1 MLRAEKLILKKC
13 QFELCLYTPN
23 DILELIL
30 FNYFTKEISD
40 NIKDIL
46 ETLVQFTLGEY
57 LIYGKYDFLT
67 ITISC
72 FYFGIFNCESLTE
85 NIKKES
91 QKQFKIFLEEIPFVN
106 KEKIKECLNDII
118 NIINIEE
125 NEDNSNN
132 EADDSFNE
140 NCFTRTNSTTSLN
153 DIFISFDKNS
163 DNSSSVKYSE
173 VKKDINF
180 LGKKRDII

>member
-1 MLRAEKLILKKC
+1 MHNTL
-13 QFELCLYTPN
+13 N

-91 QKQFKIFLEEIPFVN
+91 QKQFKIFLEEITFVN
-106 KEKIKECLNDII
+106 KEKIKEC
-118 NIINIEE
+118 
-125 NEDNSNN
+125 
-132 EADDSFNE
+132 
-140 NCFTRTNSTTSLN
+140 LN

>member
-72 FYFGIFNCESLTE
+72 
-85 NIKKES
+85 
-91 QKQFKIFLEEIPFVN
+91 
-106 KEKIKECLNDII
+106 
-118 NIINIEE
+118 
-125 NEDNSNN
+125 
-132 EADDSFNE
+132 
-140 NCFTRTNSTTSLN
+140 
-153 DIFISFDKNS
+153 
-163 DNSSSVKYSE
+163 
-173 VKKDINF
+173 
-180 LGKKRDII
+180 